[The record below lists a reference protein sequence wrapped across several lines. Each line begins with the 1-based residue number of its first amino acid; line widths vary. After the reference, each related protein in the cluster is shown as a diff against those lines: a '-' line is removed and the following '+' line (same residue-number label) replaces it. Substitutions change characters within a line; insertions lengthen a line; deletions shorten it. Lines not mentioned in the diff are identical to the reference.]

1 MLIKNRWDSWKQR
14 SCLIDCAKTMSANN
28 YILEDIPTL
37 NCQPQGV
44 INDMIHIFKYDIY
57 EVTKHTLNSYQSRI

>member
-1 MLIKNRWDSWKQR
+1 
-14 SCLIDCAKTMSANN
+14 MSANN
-28 YILEDIPTL
+28 YILEDIPTS